1 VTDNGPTV
9 EPQLKPEWEA
19 PESGRRVRGM
29 GSLVP
34 APIIDVTARKT
45 VLVRDAFFRR
55 ALMIADVV
63 AAVAAYVLATLA
75 AGGGAVRWEELL
87 ALPLVVVL
95 CKLAALYDRDEL
107 RINKATTVDEIP
119 VLFNVATLI
128 ALLTVLTGD
137 SVADGG
143 LPPNALLVLWLG
155 LVSFLVLFRGAARWV
170 ALRGTGTE
178 RCLVVGDA
186 DASADIAAKLAGS
199 PRMNSVVIGYVPL
212 RDRVRA
218 DDPRPLGRLDELG
231 ELITALDV
239 HRVIV
244 AARDTDAENQLDI
257 ARAVKALGVKLSVLP
272 RIFEVVG
279 SSSEFD
285 DLDGMTVLGVP
296 RLGLTRS
303 SRAIK
308 RALDLVVA
316 GAGLVI
322 AAPFLAATAIAIKLD
337 SSGSVLFRQKR
348 VGSEGHVFE
357 ILKFRTMVAD
367 AEARKDELRVDD
379 DSGGLFKIRD
389 DPRITRVGRLL
400 RRSSLDE
407 LPQLLNVLQGA
418 MSLVG
423 PRALVVD
430 EDQRL
435 AGWQRR
441 RLHLLK
447 PGMTGPWQILESGRI
462 SLYEMAK
469 IDYLY
474 VGNWSMWNDVKL
486 LIRTVPYMLARRG
499 M

>member
-1 VTDNGPTV
+1 
-9 EPQLKPEWEA
+9 
-19 PESGRRVRGM
+19 M
-29 GSLVP
+29 GSKVP
-34 APIIDVTARKT
+34 APIIDVTARGT

-55 ALMIADVV
+55 ALLIADIA
-63 AAVAAYVLATLA
+63 AAVAAYVLATVVV
-75 AGGGAVRWEELL
+75 GGGTPRGESVL
-87 ALPLVVVL
+87 ALPLVVAF
-95 CKLAALYDRDEL
+95 CKLAGLYDRDEL
-107 RINKATTVDEIP
+107 RINKATSVDEMP
-119 VLFNVATLI
+119 TLFNIATLV
-128 ALLTVLTGD
+128 ALLTALTGGAIAED
-137 SVADGG
+137 KLA
-143 LPPNALLVLWLG
+143 PAALLVLWLG
-155 LVSFLVLFRGAARWV
+155 LTSFLVLFRAAARAF
-170 ALRGTGTE
+170 ALRGTPAE

-186 DASADIAAKLAGS
+186 DASAQIGRKLADS
-199 PRMNSVVIGYVPL
+199 PRMNSLVIGYVPL
-212 RDRVRA
+212 RDRIRG
-218 DDPRPLGRLDELG
+218 DDPRPLGRLEELG
-231 ELITALDV
+231 ELITAGDV

-244 AARDTDAENQLDI
+244 APRDTDSDDLLDI
-257 ARAVKALGVKLSVLP
+257 AREVKALGVKLSVLP

-279 SSSEFD
+279 SSSQFD

-303 SRAIK
+303 SRAMK

-316 GAGLVI
+316 GAGLMV
-322 AAPFLAATAIAIKLD
+322 ASPFLAATAIAIKLD

-348 VGSEGHVFE
+348 VGSDGDVFE

-367 AEARKDELRVDD
+367 AEARKEELRQDA
-379 DSGGLFKIRD
+379 DSGGLFKMRD

-441 RLHLLK
+441 RLQLLK

-462 SLYEMAK
+462 TLYEMAK

-474 VGNWSMWNDVKL
+474 VANWSMWNDVKL